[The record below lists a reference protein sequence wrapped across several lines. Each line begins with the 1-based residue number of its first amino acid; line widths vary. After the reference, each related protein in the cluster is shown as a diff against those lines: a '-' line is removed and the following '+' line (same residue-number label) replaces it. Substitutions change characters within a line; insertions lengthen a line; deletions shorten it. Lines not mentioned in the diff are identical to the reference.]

1 MKKLVV
7 TLMLVAFAAT
17 VAFAADSVTYENKK
31 GNITFDH
38 KMHGEKN
45 GCEKCH
51 EGTPAKIDVK
61 GMKAGHA
68 LCKACHDATDKATMG
83 KCDYCHKK

>member
-1 MKKLVV
+1 MKKLVIA
-7 TLMLVAFAAT
+7 LMLVTFAAT
-17 VAFAADSVTYENKK
+17 AAFAVDSVTYENKK

-38 KMHGEKN
+38 KKHAEM
-45 GCEKCH
+45 GCDKCH

-61 GMKAGHA
+61 GMKPGHA
-68 LCKACHDATDKATMG
+68 LCKDCHSNTDKAMA

>member
-1 MKKLVV
+1 MKKLVIA
-7 TLMLVAFAAT
+7 LMLVTFAAT

-31 GNITFDH
+31 GNITFNH
-38 KMHGEKN
+38 KMHQEKLAD
-45 GCEKCH
+45 CAKCH

-68 LCKACHDATDKATMG
+68 LCKDCHTKTDKAMA
-83 KCDYCHKK
+83 KCDFCHK